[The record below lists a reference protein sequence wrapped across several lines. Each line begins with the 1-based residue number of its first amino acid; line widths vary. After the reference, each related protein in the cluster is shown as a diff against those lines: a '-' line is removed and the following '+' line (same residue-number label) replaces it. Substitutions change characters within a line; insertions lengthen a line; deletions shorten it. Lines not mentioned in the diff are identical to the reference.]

1 MNARIVGILVALL
14 VVLGGGALVYFQQQH
29 SQQASNIA
37 LLGQPLL
44 KDLKAADIAS
54 IRIIDPKG
62 SLTLEH
68 KDGRW
73 TIAEREGFPADIAK
87 VRDFVVRMIE
97 LKVAQSEPIG
107 AADRARLALE
117 VPGRSG
123 AGSLVEFLS
132 SDGKALAQVIVGN
145 RYFKREGETAGRTAD
160 GRFVVLPAKADIVFI
175 VPDPLTQASARS
187 ADWVDRTAFKIEKV
201 RTMEV
206 RFPGSERWR
215 IERARDDANWKLDG
229 LRPGDKVS
237 VTRANSASYSLSLL
251 ELADVAPPGAKPA
264 DTGLDKPILVEASTL
279 DGLRYTIRIGKL
291 EGDNY
296 YVSFSSGGSL
306 AKARKPEPGETA
318 ADRTRRDQ
326 EHAERIVAIE
336 KRLPYE
342 KMLAGHVLLVPRS
355 KLEDVLKK
363 RPDLLEPRSAKQPI
377 GAGR

>member
-1 MNARIVGILVALL
+1 MNARIVGTLVALL
-14 VVLGGGALVYFQQQH
+14 VVLGGSALVYFQQQR

-44 KDLKAADIAS
+44 KDFKAADVAS
-54 IRIIDPKG
+54 IRFVDAKAT
-62 SLTLEH
+62 LTLGH

-73 TIAEREGFPADIAK
+73 TIAERDGFPADVAK

-123 AGSLVEFLS
+123 AGTLVEFLS
-132 SDGKALAQVIVGN
+132 SDDKALAQVVVGN
-145 RYFKREGETAGRTAD
+145 KYFKGEAAGRTAD
-160 GRFVVLPAKADIVFI
+160 GRFVVLPAKAGTVFI
-175 VPDPLTQASARS
+175 VSDPLTQASVRS
-187 ADWVDRTAFKIEKV
+187 ADWIDHTAFKVEKV

-206 RFPGSERWR
+206 RFPGGERWR
-215 IERARDDANWKLDG
+215 IERARDDANWRLDG
-229 LRPGDKVS
+229 LRSGEKVS

-251 ELADVAPPGAKPA
+251 ELADVAAPGTKPA
-264 DTGLDKPILVEASTL
+264 EAGLDKPIVVEASTL
-279 DGLRYTIRIGKL
+279 DGLRYTIRIGRL

-296 YVSFSSGGSL
+296 YVSFGSSGSL
-306 AKARKPEPGETA
+306 AKTRKPEPGETA

-326 EHAERIVAIE
+326 EHAERIAAIE

-342 KMLAGHVLLVPRS
+342 KMLAGHILLVPRS
-355 KLEDVLKK
+355 KLEEVLKK
-363 RPDLLEPRSAKQPI
+363 RADLLEPKSAK
-377 GAGR
+377 